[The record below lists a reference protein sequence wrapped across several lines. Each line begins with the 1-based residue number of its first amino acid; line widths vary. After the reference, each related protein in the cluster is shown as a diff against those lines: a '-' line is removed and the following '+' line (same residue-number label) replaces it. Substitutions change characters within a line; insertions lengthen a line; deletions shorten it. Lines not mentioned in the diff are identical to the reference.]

1 MRYPW
6 PVAGPGRATS
16 GRPTLQTS
24 SNQHDLNRLA
34 RTSVTNV
41 VNLSPKTTIISEKA
55 LRLTTFVTTDQKS
68 TQKTPWIDDVCNNTP
83 PATLQRHSAAG
94 VEGAGGTGGPDCGAR
109 GRRRSLAGRPV
120 GGRRYKRQHTRS
132 HWCGG
137 RRRDRRARLQCPWAA
152 AGPGRTTSRRT
163 EPHVSTP
170 GPTGVEGAG
179 GSCRGAGGRRRDLP
193 RCRWAPEGPAAVP
206 VGGGGAWPDDQ
217 WAADVTNVSTPGP
230 TGVEGA
236 GGSGGHG
243 RASRSTTPSR
253 RLACGD
259 LAGGRARRRPEHQ
272 RSHKQQH
279 TARTA
284 RGRAAA
290 HRHTQWPGPPTPGT
304 PVGPQRN
311 EAATGCPATASS
323 RSRSAVHN
331 SATSNQAV
339 MST

>member
-1 MRYPW
+1 M
-6 PVAGPGRATS
+6 
-16 GRPTLQTS
+16 
-24 SNQHDLNRLA
+24 
-34 RTSVTNV
+34 
-41 VNLSPKTTIISEKA
+41 
-55 LRLTTFVTTDQKS
+55 
-68 TQKTPWIDDVCNNTP
+68 
-83 PATLQRHSAAG
+83 
-94 VEGAGGTGGPDCGAR
+94 EGAGGTGGPDCGAR

-179 GSCRGAGGRRRDLP
+179 GSCRGAGGRRRVLP
-193 RCRWAPEGPAAVP
+193 RCRWAAAGPAAVP
-206 VGGGGAWPDDQ
+206 VGGGGAWPGFEPTHPATRQYTKRRRRGGRRRVRRARAGFEIDTSEPQ
-217 WAADVTNVSTPGP
+217 ARVWRSRGRPGP
-230 TGVEGA
+230 TA
-236 GGSGGHG
+236 
-243 RASRSTTPSR
+243 
-253 RLACGD
+253 
-259 LAGGRARRRPEHQ
+259 
-272 RSHKQQH
+272 
-279 TARTA
+279 
-284 RGRAAA
+284 
-290 HRHTQWPGPPTPGT
+290 PGT
-304 PVGPQRN
+304 PAEPQATTHGADGSRAGRRPPAHTAAEPSGARNTRGTTTQRN